1 MKILISC
8 LAGVFFTLLFLPPV
22 KPQATETA
30 PLSLTE
36 DPVFK
41 VVSKVSH
48 HNRLGTNICGF
59 LVQDGVDMKFI
70 NIDPGSALDVIKT
83 PTMLIK
89 VITANG
95 AVYLPLDVN

>member
-1 MKILISC
+1 MKTILISC
-8 LAGVFFTLLFLPPV
+8 LAGVFFTFLFLPPV

-36 DPVFK
+36 DPVLK
-41 VVSKVSH
+41 VVSKVN
-48 HNRLGTNICGF
+48 HNMFGTNLYGF

-70 NIDPGSALDVIKT
+70 KIDKGSALDVMKT